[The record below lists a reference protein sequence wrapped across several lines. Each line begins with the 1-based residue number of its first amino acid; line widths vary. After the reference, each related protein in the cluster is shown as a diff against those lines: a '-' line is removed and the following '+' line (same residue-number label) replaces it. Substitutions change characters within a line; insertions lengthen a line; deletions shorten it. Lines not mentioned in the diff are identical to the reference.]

1 MTQTETLYSTMDALL
16 SDQEFAGRPAL
27 DLIREIQDLYLED
40 TKPWVIGF
48 SGGKDSSTVL
58 SLIYVALLK
67 LEKAQRHKHVYVVSS
82 DTLVETPIVV
92 DLVNTTIDQI
102 NQHAADND
110 LPVSAHQ
117 VLPRMDRTFWVNL
130 IGKGYPAPTQN
141 FRWCTER
148 MKIDPVSEFIKDKVE
163 RFGEV
168 IVILGA
174 RSQES
179 ASRAQVIAKHKI
191 EGSSLSRHTSL
202 VGAYTYM
209 PIEDWNSDEV
219 WLYLLGA
226 PCPWGGTHHPLF
238 ALYKDSNAG
247 ECPLVIDTKTPSC
260 GNSRFGC
267 WTCTVVTKD
276 RAIEGLIESGETWMK
291 RLKALRNWLYRTTLP
306 HNKGYYRNIKR
317 RHGKVDFARNQ
328 SLTGSFTERE
338 HTYGPY
344 KMFWRRQW
352 LGWLLKLQY
361 ELNQDKQRIT
371 LITDAELH
379 NIREEWLTD
388 PIEPDWDDSLPEIY
402 QQITGKPF
410 EKRPSDRN
418 FPRKE
423 SRKILEALEE
433 EFDAPADMVMK
444 LIDLQHSMDQSGN
457 RRGYLDKID
466 TLLNKDWGSIEQI
479 LANRDATQL
488 DTQLKR
494 TLKENDVEALAYDAM
509 TDDTETEQKPPRQLG
524 SLYEAE
530 LSLLTQEYDELL
542 NQERDFLTKLE
553 GQH

>member
-1 MTQTETLYSTMDALL
+1 MTQTETLYSTMDELL

-67 LEKAQRHKHVYVVSS
+67 LDKAQRHKHIYVVSS
-82 DTLVETPIVV
+82 DTLVETPVVV

-110 LPVSAHQ
+110 LPISAHQ

-148 MKIDPVSEFIKDKVE
+148 MKIDPVSDFIKDKVE

-168 IVILGA
+168 IVVLGA

-191 EGSSLSRHTSL
+191 EGSSLSKHASL

-209 PIEDWNSDEV
+209 PIEDWNFDEV
-219 WLYLLGA
+219 WMYLLGA
-226 PCPWGGTHHPLF
+226 PCPWGGTHHELF
-238 ALYKDSNAG
+238 DLYKDSNAG

-291 RLKALRNWLYRTTLP
+291 RLKSLRNWLYRSTLP
-306 HNKGYYRNIKR
+306 HNKGYYRNVKR

-328 SLTGSFTERE
+328 ALSDSYSERE

-344 KMFWRRQW
+344 QMKWRRHW
-352 LGWLLKLQY
+352 LSWILRLQQ
-361 ELNQDKQRIT
+361 ELNQDKQRIN
-371 LITDAELH
+371 LITEAELH

-388 PIEPDWDDSLPEIY
+388 PIEPDWDDTLPEIY
-402 QQITGKPF
+402 QQVTGKAF
-410 EKRPSDRN
+410 EKRPSDSN

-423 SRKILEALEE
+423 SRRILESLEE
-433 EFDAPADMVMK
+433 DYDVPSELVMK
-444 LIDLQHSMDQSGN
+444 LIDLQHSMDQTGN

-466 TLLNKDWGSIEQI
+466 RLLKQDWGTVEQI
-479 LANRDATQL
+479 MAQRDATQL
-488 DTQLKR
+488 ATELKQQLQQD
-494 TLKENDVEALAYDAM
+494 NVEEQAYDAM
-509 TDDTETEQKPPRQLG
+509 QESQPMKKPRQLG

-530 LSLLTQEYDELL
+530 LSLMSQEYDALL
-542 NQERDFLTKLE
+542 KEERDFIKSLE
-553 GQH
+553 GQN